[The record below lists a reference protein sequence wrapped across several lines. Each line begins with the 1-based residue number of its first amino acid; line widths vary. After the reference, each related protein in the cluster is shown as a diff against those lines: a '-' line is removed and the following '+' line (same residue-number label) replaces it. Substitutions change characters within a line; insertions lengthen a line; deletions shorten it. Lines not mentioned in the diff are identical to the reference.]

1 MPHRQTKLIGQRL
14 PSVRLGEMI
23 DGDMRT
29 VRAIDALGAG
39 SAVIVGMPGA
49 FTPVCS
55 SRHLPSLVQNADRL
69 RASGAAHVVCIVTSD
84 PWSTDAWAKII
95 DPQGKVRFL
104 ADGNLSFARAL
115 GLTTHEPRLMLGER
129 SERYML
135 TARDGVIESA
145 RIESSIFDVSC
156 TNVDEFVLEEA

>member
-1 MPHRQTKLIGQRL
+1 MPHMQNKLVGQRL

-23 DGDMRT
+23 DGQMRT
-29 VRAIDALGAG
+29 VRALDVLGSG

-55 SRHLPSLVQNADRL
+55 GRHLPSLVQNADRL

-84 PWSTDAWAKII
+84 PWSTDAWARII
-95 DPQGKVRFL
+95 DPQRKVRFL

-135 TARDGVIESA
+135 TVRDGAIESA
-145 RIESSIFDVSC
+145 RVEETVHDVSC
-156 TNVDEFVLEEA
+156 TNIDDFVLEEV